1 MTDPIAA
8 IQAGLNRD
16 GLAKCSVKR
25 ELVCE
30 VLSGIAQI
38 VEQTRVRQLDGATTY
53 LCGHD
58 EVPLHT
64 DHPEARWV
72 AWWCEAQ
79 ASLDGASV
87 LADGQ
92 AVLSLMGDQA
102 EALKEVE
109 QHVPPQLPRQMLETA
124 PVWNG
129 KRLYFAPWYPLVRTT
144 NAGSWA
150 LEFFKSLLAMGLG
163 HRRIRLLPGE
173 LLVVDNGRWLHGR
186 DKLER
191 RNGRSLHRFWLR

>member
-1 MTDPIAA
+1 MQEYFVGCSRSEIRVTDPTAA

-16 GLAKCSVKR
+16 GFAACSVKR

-30 VLSGIAQI
+30 VLSGIGQI
-38 VEQTRVRQLDGATTY
+38 VERTPVRLLDGATTY

-58 EVPLHT
+58 AVPLHT

-72 AWWCEAQ
+72 AWWCKAQ
-79 ASLDGASV
+79 ARRDGASV

-92 AVLSLMGDQA
+92 AVLSLMGDLA

-129 KRLYFAPWYPLVRTT
+129 ERLYFAPWYPLGKRANEDV
-144 NAGSWA
+144 
-150 LEFFKSLLAMGLG
+150 LAMW
-163 HRRIRLLPGE
+163 E
-173 LLVVDNGRWLHGR
+173 SV
-186 DKLER
+186 
-191 RNGRSLHRFWLR
+191 

>member
-1 MTDPIAA
+1 MTDPIAD
-8 IQAGLNRD
+8 IRAGLNRH
-16 GLAKCSVKR
+16 GLAACSVKR
-25 ELVCE
+25 EAVCD
-30 VLSGIAQI
+30 VLSAIAQI
-38 VEQTRVRQLDGATTY
+38 VERTRVRQLDGATTY

-64 DHPEARWV
+64 DHPEARLV

-79 ASLDGASV
+79 AGRDGASV

-92 AVLSLMGDQA
+92 AVLSLMGDRA
-102 EALKEVE
+102 EALKQVE
-109 QHVPPQLPRQMLETA
+109 QHVPPQLPRQVLETA

-129 KRLYFAPWYPLVRTT
+129 ERLYFAPWYPLVRATS
-144 NAGSWA
+144 AGSVA
-150 LEFFKSLLAMGLG
+150 LEFFKNLLAMGLG
-163 HRRIRLLPGE
+163 RRRIRLLPGD

-191 RNGRSLHRFWLR
+191 RNGRSLHRFWLQ